1 MCSACVEEEVKSGW
15 RDARCANEKIPFD
28 KRMKMG
34 QSLIRREYE
43 RIIELIIT
51 RAGKMKLSL
60 RSD

>member
-1 MCSACVEEEVKSGW
+1 MKSGW

-34 QSLIRREYE
+34 QSLIRRKYE

-51 RAGKMKLSL
+51 REGKI
-60 RSD
+60 